1 MSYLIVKDMA
11 GLLKPRAATIL
22 VDAIRQKHPHIPIHI
37 HTHDTAGA
45 GIRNTVS
52 YTRLS
57 STGFEKLWEV
67 YGCTAGFPA
76 RFSSLF

>member
-1 MSYLIVKDMA
+1 MA

-45 GIRNTVS
+45 GGSI
-52 YTRLS
+52 YMYLS
-57 STGFEKLWEV
+57 EL
-67 YGCTAGFPA
+67 
-76 RFSSLF
+76 